1 MLFFILPTHIK
12 HVSEPMNKKRF
23 LVLSS
28 FILIAALSRIVPH
41 PYNFAPI
48 GAMSIFGAAY
58 FTDKKFAFLL
68 PLVAMFI
75 SDLLVNN
82 LLFSSFYGSF
92 MLFTPGFWWIYGS
105 IALIVLAGI
114 FILKKVNTKTVIAGS
129 LSASIIFF
137 LVTNFGAWIGNPI
150 YPQGLEGLL
159 MSYSAGI
166 PFFHYTVLGD
176 LVYSGVMFG
185 AFEYAR
191 QKTPAL
197 QTVSTK

>member
-1 MLFFILPTHIK
+1 MK
-12 HVSEPMNKKRF
+12 NKRF
-23 LVLSS
+23 LVLSG
-28 FILIAALSRIVPH
+28 FIVIAALSRIVPH

-58 FTDKKFAFLL
+58 FTDKKFSFLL
-68 PLVAMFI
+68 PLAAMFV

-82 LLFSSFYGSF
+82 LLYANFYGGF
-92 MLFTPGFWWIYGS
+92 VLFTPGFWWMYGS

-137 LVTNFGAWIGNPI
+137 LVTNFGAWLGNPI
-150 YPQGLEGLL
+150 YPQGLEGLF
-159 MSYSAGI
+159 MSYAAGI

-191 QKTPAL
+191 SKTPAL
-197 QTVSTK
+197 QTVSTR